1 MHRKARWST
10 ASSREVYSRIM
21 PHVRKKH
28 MLHKF
33 LVYSHHSLWKV
44 LPSFQCSQFAILRFR
59 HWGVAFSYCRAIY
72 TIFFVYV
79 GLHGRQNQATSA
91 WLLDHSFRLISY
103 QLFVGGF
110 KGCHKSLQPESRNQ
124 DRHGT
129 VWFKKRD
136 WSGILALNPAMLNST
151 RRSRSKQQ
159 EIWVVKVWSDLKKIR
174 MDLGWFVDGFNEF
187 VRLSPSKLWN
197 IFWKP
202 RLQKWYFCRIALGML
217 AFGASLGSIQTSVL
231 SAPKPFDLALDLCQV
246 NLQKRR
252 GNCCPGG
259 VWWRGFALKDLIGVK
274 LKDLK
279 NISMDLG
286 KYRPSFRDVKL

>member
-1 MHRKARWST
+1 MLVCVFTDLSKSVKPWKKCVFILAKDRIEHTCQNSRHHMLGPVTYVCRFFIGAATLSKMSICPSVIFPPVGWRQVEGGPLIFSLLSPPWESLLDSTGFSMHRKARWST
-10 ASSREVYSRIM
+10 ASSREVYSRIL

-136 WSGILALNPAMLNST
+136 FRGSSPWIPQCST
-151 RRSRSKQQ
+151 LQGDRAASSKRF
-159 EIWVVKVWSDLKKIR
+159 EW
-174 MDLGWFVDGFNEF
+174 
-187 VRLSPSKLWN
+187 
-197 IFWKP
+197 WK
-202 RLQKWYFCRIALGML
+202 YEA
-217 AFGASLGSIQTSVL
+217 T
-231 SAPKPFDLALDLCQV
+231 
-246 NLQKRR
+246 
-252 GNCCPGG
+252 
-259 VWWRGFALKDLIGVK
+259 
-274 LKDLK
+274 
-279 NISMDLG
+279 
-286 KYRPSFRDVKL
+286 